1 MISIW
6 LCPDYNNE
14 LYLQNVINCLSD
26 IHNSPRFPPHC
37 TLVSGIKSNKHELE
51 NIIDNSIDNI
61 GPIIVKSK
69 KISYTNILWK
79 TVFIELVVSKDL
91 KSLQNSIYTEIKS
104 NIDYKF
110 DPHISLIYKLMP
122 NDIKKEI
129 INSLHLKNSFKMDK
143 IVAVKTGQNILDWKI
158 IVEREFY
165 A

>member
-26 IHNSPRFPPHC
+26 IHNSPRFSPHC

-91 KSLQNSIYTEIKS
+91 KSLQNSIYNEIKS

-129 INSLHLKNSFKMDK
+129 INSLNLKNSFKMDK
-143 IVAVKTGQNILDWKI
+143 IVAVKTVQNILDLKI

>member
-1 MISIW
+1 LISIW

-14 LYLQNVINCLSD
+14 LYLQNVINSLSG
-26 IHNSPRFPPHC
+26 IHNSPRFSPHC
-37 TLVSGIKSNKHELE
+37 TLVGGIKSNKHGLE

-69 KISYTNILWK
+69 RISYTNILWK
-79 TVFIELVVSKDL
+79 TVFIELVVNKDL

-122 NDIKKEI
+122 NNIKKEI

>member
-26 IHNSPRFPPHC
+26 IHNSPRFFPHC
-37 TLVSGIKSNKHELE
+37 TLASGIKSNKHELE

-61 GPIIVKSK
+61 GPIIVQSK
-69 KISYTNILWK
+69 RISYTNILWK

>member
-26 IHNSPRFPPHC
+26 IHNSLSFSPHC

-91 KSLQNSIYTEIKS
+91 KSLQNSIFTEIKS

-110 DPHISLIYKLMP
+110 DPHISLIYKLMT

>member
-26 IHNSPRFPPHC
+26 IHNSPRFSPHC

-69 KISYTNILWK
+69 RISYKNFLWK

-91 KSLQNSIYTEIKS
+91 KSLQNSIYNEIKS

-110 DPHISLIYKLMP
+110 DPHISLIYKLMH
-122 NDIKKEI
+122 NNIKKEI

>member
-26 IHNSPRFPPHC
+26 IHNSPRFSPHC

-69 KISYTNILWK
+69 RISYKNFLWK